1 MKNQKNKIQSL
12 ILVVCFMATP
22 IISNAD
28 LLKRY
33 QGSKQEKSL
42 DAQIKAYRKSAI
54 ENMRVFGEMEN
65 GPYPLPKFNQ
75 KLVKK
80 WHTEN
85 PQQPIFTDQ
94 SSAQE
99 NQQIKKVK
107 LKQTKK

>member
-1 MKNQKNKIQSL
+1 
-12 ILVVCFMATP
+12 MATP

-33 QGSKQEKSL
+33 QGSNHEKNL
-42 DAQIKAYRKSAI
+42 DDQIKAYRKSAI

-80 WHTEN
+80 WHAEN
-85 PQQPIFTDQ
+85 ADQPSFTDQ
-94 SSAQE
+94 SSAKQYR
-99 NQQIKKVK
+99 QIKKVK
-107 LKQTKK
+107 FKQSKN